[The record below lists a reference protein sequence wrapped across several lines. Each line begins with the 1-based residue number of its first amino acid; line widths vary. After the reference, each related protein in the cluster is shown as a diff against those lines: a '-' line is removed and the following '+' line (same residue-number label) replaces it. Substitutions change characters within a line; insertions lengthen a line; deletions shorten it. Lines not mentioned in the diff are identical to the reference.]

1 MEAKETWWTVH
12 PHWESRTGSPLR
24 LLVDPPQQL
33 HFKLQ
38 FLSVTWS
45 PLGSVISLCVSGW
58 TLKCIDPIPWNL
70 LVQQQPVWMW
80 DFQPFLIS
88 QLAEWG
94 HRGHG
99 ETAWEKGCWNNADV
113 CWFQKWPKSQL
124 SCHLNVSGTQCGGQA
139 RGRGW
144 APNKLQGEKPLLLR
158 AETSYAQTSDGGV
171 TAQALS
177 PVWLLPLPLSSFQA
191 ASPNLWS
198 SNNRAYL
205 KQPLEGN

>member
-1 MEAKETWWTVH
+1 MEAKETWWAVH

-24 LLVDPPQQL
+24 LLVDPLQQL

-45 PLGSVISLCVSGW
+45 PLSSVISLCVSGW
-58 TLKCIDPIPWNL
+58 TLKCIAPIPWYL

-80 DFQPFLIS
+80 DFRPFLIS

-94 HRGHG
+94 HRGCG

-124 SCHLNVSGTQCGGQA
+124 SCHLTLSGTQCRGQA
-139 RGRGW
+139 RDRGW
-144 APNKLQGEKPLLLR
+144 APNIFRGRSPSFSGQRPPMLRPQMEESLPRPCPQSDSFPFPSPLSKLLL
-158 AETSYAQTSDGGV
+158 QTSE
-171 TAQALS
+171 
-177 PVWLLPLPLSSFQA
+177 A
-191 ASPNLWS
+191 ATTEPI
-198 SNNRAYL
+198 
-205 KQPLEGN
+205 